1 MSQHKNIRTPR
12 EGEIPHA
19 AGAYVYKYGSCSE
32 TELFLA
38 VNFGRSKH
46 ERAVALQSAIRGGW
60 LIETER
66 GTIACSPAALD
77 YYDAQED
84 KPKEEYVGQIV
95 PAATR
100 NVFAGSGLSKK
111 HIPNRHGLRPASD
124 LAPAW
129 SVKPDGYSIKSIGGG
144 DA

>member
-1 MSQHKNIRTPR
+1 MTQRKSIRTPR
-12 EGEIPHA
+12 VGEIPHT
-19 AGAYVYKYGSCSE
+19 AGAYIYKNGAC
-32 TELFLA
+32 TEVDLFLN
-38 VNFGRSKH
+38 VNFGRDKH

-66 GTIACSPAALD
+66 GKIACSQAALD

-84 KPKEEYVGQIV
+84 KPEEKYVGQIV

-111 HIPNRHGLRPASD
+111 YLTNSRGMRQDVPD
-124 LAPAW
+124 W
-129 SVKPDGYSIKSIGGG
+129 SVRESVTFYTK
-144 DA
+144 A